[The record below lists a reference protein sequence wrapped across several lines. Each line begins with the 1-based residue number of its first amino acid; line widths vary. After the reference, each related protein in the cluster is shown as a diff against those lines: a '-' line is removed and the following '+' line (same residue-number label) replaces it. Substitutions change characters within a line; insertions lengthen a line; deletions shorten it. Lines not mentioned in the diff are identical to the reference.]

1 MDIRTPSNTVAR
13 AATLGLLL
21 AAAGTLHAQIG
32 NPGGAAPTQ
41 PTAQPGPPP
50 QHQANN
56 TDRLFV
62 LLVGAG
68 GLGEV
73 EAGRLADTRAASPAV
88 KQFAQRMVQDH
99 GRANARLA
107 DFARRAGVTVPSEPG
122 TDEKAMQNQ
131 LQALRGRSFDVAYL
145 KGQLVDHQKTVQLL
159 EWEIGQGQ
167 HVELQRYAMETLPTV
182 VEHLGLVQSLL
193 AEATGA
199 PPSGLAQSAR
209 FAPH

>member
-1 MDIRTPSNTVAR
+1 MDIRTSPRVIAR
-13 AATLGLLL
+13 AATLALML
-21 AAAGTLHAQIG
+21 AAGVAQAQIG
-32 NPGGAAPTQ
+32 NPGGATPTQ

-50 QHQANN
+50 QQQANN

-68 GLGEV
+68 GLAEV
-73 EAGRLADTRAASPAV
+73 DAAKLAEARAASPGV

-99 GRANARLA
+99 GRANTRLA
-107 DFARRAGVTVPSEPG
+107 DFARRAGVTMPSEPG
-122 TDEKAMQNQ
+122 PDEKAMQTQ

-145 KGQLVDHQKTVQLL
+145 QGQLVDHQKTVQLL

-167 HVELQRYAMETLPTV
+167 HAELQRYAAETLPTV
-182 VEHLGLVQSLL
+182 VEHLGLVQALL

-199 PPSGLAQSAR
+199 PPSGLAQSTR
-209 FAPH
+209 HVPH